1 MRWYLSRYRWALIR
15 YLMEIIWSDS
25 QILPCSRH
33 HAGAWSRGAGGTHF
47 NTKRSLLAEN
57 SYSTGRGAIT
67 QMKIRSDWEG
77 CGCRIMNQLQW
88 EHRGEKIPS
97 VLGSPRGLQG
107 KAHIG
112 VLLSFWG
119 CGLDKWEGSRC
130 SAAQSCPTLQPHG
143 LQPAGSFV
151 HGISQARII
160 GTGCHF
166 LLQGIFLTQG
176 SNLHLLCLLYCQAD
190 SLPSKKPEG
199 QLIWGARKSLS
210 KGLGVKGL
218 WNGVLSGLVLLAR
231 AGADEALHSWPP
243 TAFLGPHMKRCLW
256 PMGAGGGSLGGEG
269 CGPEWKTSRERED
282 EQRKEVWS

>member
-1 MRWYLSRYRWALIR
+1 MRWYLSRYWWALIR

-77 CGCRIMNQLQW
+77 CGCRIVNQLQW

-130 SAAQSCPTLQPHG
+130 SAAQSCPTLCSPMGCSLQTLLPMEFPRQELLERGAISFCRGSSWPRDRTCISCVSCIVRQILYHLRSQRGSWFEEQERAWAKVWGSKECGMGFLVAWFSWQELGRMRPCTAG
-143 LQPAGSFV
+143 LQRPF
-151 HGISQARII
+151 
-160 GTGCHF
+160 
-166 LLQGIFLTQG
+166 
-176 SNLHLLCLLYCQAD
+176 
-190 SLPSKKPEG
+190 
-199 QLIWGARKSLS
+199 WGPT
-210 KGLGVKGL
+210 
-218 WNGVLSGLVLLAR
+218 WNA
-231 AGADEALHSWPP
+231 A
-243 TAFLGPHMKRCLW
+243 
-256 PMGAGGGSLGGEG
+256 
-269 CGPEWKTSRERED
+269 CGPWELVG
-282 EQRKEVWS
+282 EV